1 MAMTLGCRRRWS
13 IAKPVAPAVSN
24 CGVLPFYTASPTSR
38 GYAVNGV
45 FIGQIVLASF
55 DFVPAGM
62 VACKGHLLSIAQNQ
76 ALFALIGTKFG
87 GNGETDFALPDYTRL
102 A

>member
-1 MAMTLGCRRRWS
+1 
-13 IAKPVAPAVSN
+13 
-24 CGVLPFYTASPTSR
+24 
-38 GYAVNGV
+38 VNGL

-62 VACKGHLLSIAQNQ
+62 LACNGQLLSIAQNQ

-102 A
+102 APTGSTYLIDSTGSAPPR